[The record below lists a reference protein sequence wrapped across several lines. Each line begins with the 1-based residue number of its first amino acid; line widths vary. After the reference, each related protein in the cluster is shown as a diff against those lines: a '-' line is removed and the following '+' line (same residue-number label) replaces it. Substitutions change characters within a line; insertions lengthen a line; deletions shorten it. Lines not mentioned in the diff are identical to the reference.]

1 MNKGILIGLIF
12 ITALVSGSI
21 MLVCVDIYNDYNI
34 LSNEELYNISNN
46 AYIQGALSI
55 SKTGNVP
62 YIQNGTTQI
71 TTLQNI
77 CNLNNNGGTNN
88 GN

>member
-1 MNKGILIGLIF
+1 MNKGTLVGLIF

-21 MLVCVDIYNDYNI
+21 MLVSVDIYNDYNI

-62 YIQNGTTQI
+62 YIQNGTIQI

>member
-1 MNKGILIGLIF
+1 MNKGTLVGLIF

-21 MLVCVDIYNDYNI
+21 MLVSVDIYNDYNI

>member
-1 MNKGILIGLIF
+1 MNKGTLVGLIF

-62 YIQNGTTQI
+62 YIQNGTIQI